1 MNRDVQAAQQKIL
14 IVDDHPIVRA
24 GLRELLAA
32 EPSLCVV
39 GEAADVLEG
48 LRQVAALSPDLV
60 IVDLS
65 LRGSNGLDL
74 LKRIRAEH
82 PEVRMIV
89 ASMHDEADFAD
100 RALAAGAMG
109 YVSKHEPLETILD
122 AVRRVMGGR
131 VYLSPQMTERM
142 LQRMTRRGTARRA
155 TPIDG
160 LSDRELEVFEAI
172 GNGHSTREIAQ
183 QLQLSVKTIETHR
196 ENIKRKLGLANNSE
210 LIRRSWQWVL
220 EMRSQQP
227 G

>member
-1 MNRDVQAAQQKIL
+1 MNRDVQTVQQKIL
-14 IVDDHPIVRA
+14 IVDDHPVVRA

-32 EPSLCVV
+32 EPSLSVV
-39 GEAADVLEG
+39 GEAADVHEG